1 MKSSTRDAPPDGVPA
16 GQAAGDVLTAGNA
29 RRTALTRITRLAW
42 YISAIPAEILVG
54 FPGC

>member
-16 GQAAGDVLTAGNA
+16 DQVAGDVLTAGNA
-29 RRTALTRITRLAW
+29 RRTALTRVARLARFTAE
-42 YISAIPAEILVG
+42 IVAEILVG

>member
-1 MKSSTRDAPPDGVPA
+1 MNSSTRDAPPDGVPA
-16 GQAAGDVLTAGNA
+16 DQVAGDVPIAGNA

-42 YISAIPAEILVG
+42 YISAIPAEMLVG